1 MSFTQNALARWQELQ
16 ALAATPGLK
25 LASASPWVPAL
36 FRTAFT
42 RSRPQLPL
50 EEFHRSTDSF
60 LAELRRAG
68 VELRVDWSARQYADD
83 WVARRYLSRL
93 REDGRFVY
101 EPTETTVRFLEYLDG
116 LTGTSSSLNSS
127 RLATL
132 LTRVEA
138 LAHETDPDPEARI
151 TVLQAEIAQ
160 RQEKIRALEAGEA
173 PASLPDATAV
183 EAARDVLALAAGL
196 PADFKRMR
204 DGLELMLHTLR
215 AEIVE
220 SNATK
225 GITMGEVL
233 EADKRLRGT
242 SEGRTYESFTAFLN
256 DEEQQQ
262 RFRQAIA
269 EVLERDFAD
278 ALDAEDRR
286 ALQRLMPQLRAQSAE
301 IHRIYGRLSESMHTF
316 VQSDDV
322 RESIQLRQAIRAAEA
337 AILKSRRSLPGRR
350 AVIPAP
356 GLFGSGFESVS
367 MVRLYDPQDH
377 QAPAKLPAPPA
388 FTEADIHRVLRT
400 PQADAA
406 VLSDAVRIAVE
417 ARGPAPLSAV
427 YAQLEPQHRHLNS
440 LRWLLQHALNSGGTL
455 DADASDTVTLIQ
467 IDGSERT
474 AVLPAVTFTKA
485 ADS

>member
-1 MSFTQNALARWQELQ
+1 MSFTQSALARWQELQ
-16 ALAATPGLK
+16 ALAASPGLK
-25 LASASPWVPAL
+25 LAAASPWVPAL

-50 EEFHRSTDSF
+50 EEFHRCTDSL
-60 LAELRRAG
+60 LAELRQAG
-68 VELRVDWSARQYADD
+68 VPLREDWSARQYADD
-83 WVARRYLSRL
+83 WVARRYLSRQ
-93 REDGRFVY
+93 REGGRFVY
-101 EPTETTVRFLEYLDG
+101 EPTEPTVRFLEYLDG
-116 LTGTSSSLNSS
+116 LTGASSSLNSS

-132 LTRVEA
+132 LTRVES
-138 LAHETDPDPEARI
+138 LAYETDPDPEARI
-151 TVLQAEIAQ
+151 AVLKAEIAE
-160 RQEKIRALEAGEA
+160 RQEKIRALEAGDA

-204 DGLELMLHTLR
+204 DGLERMLHALR

-269 EVLERDFAD
+269 EVLERGFAD
-278 ALDAEDRR
+278 ALESEDRH

-316 VQSDDV
+316 VQSDDY
-322 RESIQLRQAIRAAEA
+322 RESVQLRQGIRAAES

-356 GLFGSGFESVS
+356 QLHGSGFESVS
-367 MVRLYDPQDH
+367 MVRLYDPQEH
-377 QAPAKLPAPPA
+377 QAPAKLPPAPE
-388 FTEADIHRVLRT
+388 FTDADIHRAVRT
-400 PQADAA
+400 PQANAAVLDAA
-406 VLSDAVRIAVE
+406 VQATLNSGGTAS
-417 ARGPAPLSAV
+417 LSAV
-427 YAQLEPQHRHLNS
+427 YDRLDAEHRHLNS
-440 LRWLLQHALNSGGTL
+440 LRWLLHRALNSSGTL
-455 DADASDTVTLIQ
+455 DPDGTETVTLIQ

-474 AVLPAVTFTKA
+474 AVLPEVTFTKA